1 MLFKGSKMKNF
12 KYEIVDKNKIYY
24 GQERS
29 DFIGVFGTKYHMSS
43 VLLKLDS
50 YDIEYVIKDIV
61 LKENEFIFRYSN
73 DKTVISKITPL
84 AKVNVSKGLI
94 YFLSDYNNNNDD
106 IVVFDTKGI
115 QLTFLVL
122 KEDYNQYMI
131 DCINHLRVCKEKTI
145 EYCNEIGVNYTNF

>member
-1 MLFKGSKMKNF
+1 
-12 KYEIVDKNKIYY
+12 
-24 GQERS
+24 
-29 DFIGVFGTKYHMSS
+29 MSS

-50 YDIEYVIKDIV
+50 FDIEYVIKDIV

-84 AKVNVSKGLI
+84 VKVNVNKGLI
-94 YFLSDYNNNNDD
+94 YFLSDNNDGYP
-106 IVVFDTKGI
+106 IFDTKGV
-115 QLTFLVL
+115 QLSFLVL

>member
-1 MLFKGSKMKNF
+1 MKYF
-12 KYEIVDKNKIYY
+12 RYKIVDKNKIYY

-50 YDIEYVIKDIV
+50 FDIEYVIKDIV

-73 DKTVISKITPL
+73 DRTVIAKITPL
-84 AKVNVSKGLI
+84 VKINVSKGLI
-94 YFLSDYNNNNDD
+94 YFLSDNNNNDD
-106 IVVFDTKGI
+106 IVVFDTKGV

-122 KEDYNQYMI
+122 KN
-131 DCINHLRVCKEKTI
+131 NL
-145 EYCNEIGVNYTNF
+145 

>member
-1 MLFKGSKMKNF
+1 MKYF
-12 KYEIVDKNKIYY
+12 KYDIVDKNKSYY

-43 VLLKLDS
+43 TLLNLDS
-50 YDIEYVIKDIV
+50 FDIEYVIKDIV

-73 DKTVISKITPL
+73 DRTVIAKITPL
-84 AKVNVSKGLI
+84 VKINISKGLI
-94 YFLSDYNNNNDD
+94 YFLSDNDDDNKNDD
-106 IVVFDTKGI
+106 IIIFDTKGV

-122 KEDYNQYMI
+122 KENYNQYMI